1 MRGMPAPP
9 AVSIVLLPS
18 RIACAAIALEAL
30 GTFAVLLTLP
40 VSPWMLCAAACA
52 LAAWAA
58 DRIRVIGLRRG
69 PRAVRA
75 IRLDGSDRVAVTLG
89 DGRVLPGTLQAT
101 SRAGSRLTSV
111 VWRPKGA
118 RIARSLLIL
127 PDMLPA
133 DEFRRFRVLMRYGRS
148 DDSEDEPAS
157 HACASTSMPLSAFD
171 CAAIR

>member
-1 MRGMPAPP
+1 
-9 AVSIVLLPS
+9 
-18 RIACAAIALEAL
+18 
-30 GTFAVLLTLP
+30 
-40 VSPWMLCAAACA
+40 MLCAAACA

-157 HACASTSMPLSAFD
+157 HACASTSTPLSAFD